1 MLEFRPLR
9 RSEDMTPVVRD
20 VEISKYAEAVLKDY
34 MPEQLERPKRLDV
47 YKFAEQYLGSN
58 IEILNIYTDS
68 QDDFIAGA
76 AVFNPQKVKIFNKEQ
91 LSTDIIMVPGNTIL
105 IDEQITG
112 RMKKGFEYF
121 TVMHEAGHLMMHKE
135 VYQKIAERRFFVY
148 SNPEGSWGVNSALCM
163 RSNIGNGNKLA
174 TSLDFREHQANTF
187 AASML
192 MPPRVFIPY
201 VQHLIDILKY
211 IDGEFIIYERGVTD
225 CTRGMIYEKIVRET
239 ARHFGVSEQAVKV
252 QLKKYGLHA
261 LANEDSIYEAKR
273 RLKMYHSLWAYKI

>member
-1 MLEFRPLR
+1 
-9 RSEDMTPVVRD
+9 
-20 VEISKYAEAVLKDY
+20 
-34 MPEQLERPKRLDV
+34 
-47 YKFAEQYLGSN
+47 
-58 IEILNIYTDS
+58 
-68 QDDFIAGA
+68 
-76 AVFNPQKVKIFNKEQ
+76 
-91 LSTDIIMVPGNTIL
+91 MVPGNTIL

-135 VYQKIAERRFFVY
+135 VYQKMAERRFYVY
-148 SNPEGSWGVNSALCM
+148 GIPEGSWGINSALCM
-163 RSNIGNGNKLA
+163 RSNIGNGNKLT

-225 CTRGMIYEKIVRET
+225 CTRGMIYEKFVRET

-261 LANEDSIYEAKR
+261 LANEDSIYCKC
-273 RLKMYHSLWAYKI
+273 